1 MNKIPVI
8 AIFDVGKTNKK
19 LLLFS
24 EQYELLQEDSRPME
38 EINDEDGFPCDDVQ
52 ALTTWILA
60 SNTRL
65 LSSEKYEVKAINFSG
80 YGASFVYIGSDGRV
94 MLPLYNYLKPYPR
107 PLLEKFYSTYGGD
120 EVVASQTASP
130 VLGSLNSGMQ
140 VYRLKEERPDLFAA
154 VTAALHLPQY
164 LSYILTGA
172 LHTDITSIGCHTNL
186 WDFTRNDY
194 HRWVTEEKI
203 GEKFPVIKDCTAQ
216 AGATKEGIPVG
227 TGLHDSSAALI
238 PYLASFTEPFVLLS
252 TGTWCITL
260 NPFNAQPL
268 TIPELKSDCLC
279 YLTYKGKPVK
289 ASRLFAGNEH
299 EQQVK
304 RLAAHFGKELDY
316 YKTVKADPLLI
327 KKYSVDY
334 EMMKQVNMETLPT
347 VSVFGE
353 RELADFAGYEEAYHL
368 LIADLMVLQVQSSWL
383 VMKDTPVKKIFVD
396 GGFSKNPIYMQ
407 LLATAFPEMEVYAAT
422 VAQASSLG
430 AAMAIHSLWN
440 TQPLPSSLVQLRKYG
455 Q

>member
-1 MNKIPVI
+1 MKKTPVI

-24 EQYELLQEDSRPME
+24 EQYELLQEDSRPMD

-52 ALTTWILA
+52 ALTAWIRE
-60 SNTRL
+60 SYTRL
-65 LSSEKYEVKAINFSG
+65 LSSDRYEVKAINFSG
-80 YGASFVYIGSDGRV
+80 YGASFVYIGEDGRV
-94 MLPLYNYLKPYPR
+94 LLPLYNYLKPYPR
-107 PLLEKFYSTYGGD
+107 PLLEQFYSKYGGED
-120 EVVASQTASP
+120 VVASQTASP

-140 VYRLKEERPDLFAA
+140 VYRLKEERPEVFAK
-154 VTAALHLPQY
+154 VKAALHLPQY
-164 LSYILTGA
+164 LSYVLTGA

-186 WDFTRNDY
+186 WDFTQGNY
-194 HRWVTEEKI
+194 HRWVTEEKVTD
-203 GEKFPVIKDCTAQ
+203 KFPAIKDCTEQ
-216 AGATKEGIPVG
+216 AGTTAEGIPVG
-227 TGLHDSSAALI
+227 GGLHDSSAALI

-304 RLAAHFGKELDY
+304 RLAAHFQKEADY
-316 YKTVKADPLLI
+316 YKTVKADPLLL
-327 KKYSVDY
+327 KKYSPDY
-334 EMMKQVNMETLPT
+334 EALKQVQQVSLPT

-353 RELADFAGYEEAYHL
+353 RDLADFASYEEAYHL
-368 LIADLMVLQVQSSWL
+368 MIADLMALQVQSSWL
-383 VMKDTPVKKIFVD
+383 VMKDTSVKKVFVD

-407 LLATAFPEMEVYAAT
+407 LLSDAFPGMEVYAAT

-440 TQPLPSSLVQLRKYG
+440 NQPLPDSLVQLRMYG

>member
-19 LLLFS
+19 LLLFN

-38 EINDEDGFPCDDVQ
+38 EINDEDSFPCDDVM
-52 ALTTWILA
+52 ALTSWIKE
-60 SNTRL
+60 SYTVL
-65 LSSEKYEVKAINFSG
+65 LHSERYAIKGINFSG
-80 YGASFVYIGSDGRV
+80 YGASFVYLDEEGKV
-94 MLPLYNYLKPYPR
+94 MLPLYNYLKPFPR
-107 PLLEKFYSTYGGD
+107 NLLESFYTKYGG
-120 EVVASQTASP
+120 EELLASQTASP

-140 VYRLKEERPDLFAA
+140 VYRLKEERPEVFSKVA
-154 VTAALHLPQY
+154 AALHLPQY
-164 LSYILTGA
+164 LSYTLTGA

-186 WDFTRNDY
+186 WDFTRQHY
-194 HRWVTEEKI
+194 HRWVTEEQVD
-203 GEKFPVIKDCTAQ
+203 GKFPAIKDCTEQ
-216 AGATKEGIPVG
+216 AGATADGIPVG
-227 TGLHDSSAALI
+227 GGLHDSSAALI

-304 RLAAHFGKELDY
+304 RLAAHFEKEADY
-316 YKTVKADPLLI
+316 YKSVKADPLLLR
-327 KKYSVDY
+327 KYPMDY
-334 EMMKQVNMETLPT
+334 EALKQLQTEALPM

-353 RELADFAGYEEAYHL
+353 RDLADFGSYEEAYHL
-368 LIADLMVLQVQSSWL
+368 LIADLMALQVQSSWL
-383 VMKDTPVKKIFVD
+383 VMKDTSVKKIFVD

-407 LLATAFPEMEVYAAT
+407 LLAAAFPEMEVYAAT

-430 AAMAIHSLWN
+430 AAMAIHAIWN
-440 TQPLPSSLVQLRKYG
+440 TQTLPSSLVQLRKYG

>member
-19 LLLFS
+19 LLLFN
-24 EQYELLQEDSRPME
+24 EQYELLQEDSRPMD
-38 EINDEDGFPCDDVQ
+38 EITDEDGFPCDDVQ
-52 ALTTWILA
+52 TLA
-60 SNTRL
+60 SWIRESYTRL
-65 LSSEKYEVKAINFSG
+65 LSSQQYEVKGINFSG
-80 YGASFVYIGSDGRV
+80 YGASFVYIGVDGRV
-94 MLPLYNYLKPYPR
+94 MLPLYNYLKPYPK
-107 PLLEKFYSTYGGD
+107 PLLETFYAKYGGKD
-120 EVVASQTASP
+120 LVASQTASP
-130 VLGSLNSGMQ
+130 ILGSLNSGMQ
-140 VYRLKEERPDLFAA
+140 VYRLKEERPEVFEKVSA
-154 VTAALHLPQY
+154 VLHLPQY
-164 LSYILTGA
+164 LSYVLTGA

-186 WDFTRNDY
+186 WDFTRQHY
-194 HRWVTEEKI
+194 HKWVTEENI
-203 GEKFPVIKDCTAQ
+203 EEKFPAIKDCTAL
-216 AGATKEGIPVG
+216 AGYTKEGIPVG

-260 NPFNAQPL
+260 NPFNPHPL
-268 TIPELKSDCLC
+268 TMDELKSDCLC

-304 RLAAHFGKELDY
+304 RLSAYYQQEVDY
-316 YKTVKADPLLI
+316 YKTVQADPLLL
-327 KKYSVDY
+327 KKY
-334 EMMKQVNMETLPT
+334 LPDFDGLKNDLGGYLPAE
-347 VSVFGE
+347 SVFAD
-353 RELADFAGYEEAYHL
+353 RDLADFASYEEAYHL

-383 VMKDTPVKKIFVD
+383 VMKDTSVQKIFVD

-407 LLATAFPEMEVYAAT
+407 LLSAAFPDKEVYAAT

-440 TQPLPSSLVQLRKYG
+440 KQSLSASLVQLRKYG

>member
-1 MNKIPVI
+1 MKKIPVI

-52 ALTTWILA
+52 ALTAWIRD
-60 SNTRL
+60 SYSRL
-65 LSSEKYEVKAINFSG
+65 LSSEQYEVKAINFSG
-80 YGASFVYIGSDGRV
+80 YGASFVYIGEDGRV

-107 PLLEKFYSTYGGD
+107 PLLEQFYTKYGGED
-120 EVVASQTASP
+120 LVASQTASP

-140 VYRLKEERPDLFAA
+140 VYRLKEERPDVFDN
-154 VTAALHLPQY
+154 VKAALHLPQY
-164 LSYILTGA
+164 LSYVLTGA

-186 WDFTRNDY
+186 WDFTQLNY
-194 HRWVTEEKI
+194 HRWVTEEKVVD
-203 GEKFPVIKDCTAQ
+203 KFPAIKECTEQ
-216 AGATKEGIPVG
+216 AGSTADGIPVG
-227 TGLHDSSAALI
+227 GGLHDSSAALI

-252 TGTWCITL
+252 TGTWCITM
-260 NPFNAQPL
+260 NPFNAKPL

-304 RLAAHFGKELDY
+304 RLAAHFNKEVDY
-316 YKTVKADPLLI
+316 YKTVKADPLLL
-327 KKYSVDY
+327 KKYSPDY
-334 EMMKQVNMETLPT
+334 EALKQVQQDTLPT

-353 RELADFAGYEEAYHL
+353 RDLADFVSYEEAYHL
-368 LIADLMVLQVQSSWL
+368 LIADLMALQVQSSWL
-383 VMKDTPVKKIFVD
+383 VMKDTSVKKVFVD

-407 LLATAFPEMEVYAAT
+407 LLSAAFPGMEVYAAT

-430 AAMAIHSLWN
+430 AAMAIHAQWNKQSL
-440 TQPLPSSLVQLRKYG
+440 PDSLVQLRKYG

>member
-1 MNKIPVI
+1 V
-8 AIFDVGKTNKK
+8 
-19 LLLFS
+19 
-24 EQYELLQEDSRPME
+24 
-38 EINDEDGFPCDDVQ
+38 C
-52 ALTTWILA
+52 
-60 SNTRL
+60 
-65 LSSEKYEVKAINFSG
+65 SS
-80 YGASFVYIGSDGRV
+80 
-94 MLPLYNYLKPYPR
+94 
-107 PLLEKFYSTYGGD
+107 
-120 EVVASQTASP
+120 
-130 VLGSLNSGMQ
+130 
-140 VYRLKEERPDLFAA
+140 DL
-154 VTAALHLPQY
+154 
-164 LSYILTGA
+164 
-172 LHTDITSIGCHTNL
+172 
-186 WDFTRNDY
+186 
-194 HRWVTEEKI
+194 
-203 GEKFPVIKDCTAQ
+203 
-216 AGATKEGIPVG
+216 
-227 TGLHDSSAALI
+227 
-238 PYLASFTEPFVLLS
+238 
-252 TGTWCITL
+252 
-260 NPFNAQPL
+260 
-268 TIPELKSDCLC
+268 
-279 YLTYKGKPVK
+279 KPVK

-334 EMMKQVNMETLPT
+334 EMVKQVNTETLPT

>member
-1 MNKIPVI
+1 MKKIPVI

-52 ALTTWILA
+52 ALTAWIRE
-60 SNTRL
+60 SYTSL
-65 LSSEKYEVKAINFSG
+65 LSSDRYEVKAINFSG
-80 YGASFVYIGSDGRV
+80 YGASFVYIGDDGRV

-107 PLLEKFYSTYGGD
+107 PLLEKFYSRYGGED
-120 EVVASQTASP
+120 LVASQTASP

-140 VYRLKEERPDLFAA
+140 VYRLKEERPPVFA
-154 VTAALHLPQY
+154 TIKAALHLPQY
-164 LSYILTGA
+164 LSYVLTGA

-186 WDFTRNDY
+186 WDFTQGNY
-194 HRWVTEEKI
+194 HRWVTEEKVAD
-203 GEKFPVIKDCTAQ
+203 KFPAIKDCTEQ
-216 AGATKEGIPVG
+216 AGTTAEGIPVG
-227 TGLHDSSAALI
+227 GGLHDSSAALI

-260 NPFNAQPL
+260 NPFNAEPL
-268 TIPELKSDCLC
+268 TISELKSDCLC

-304 RLAAHFGKELDY
+304 RLAAHFQKEVDY
-316 YKTVKADPLLI
+316 YKTVKADPLLL
-327 KKYSVDY
+327 KKYSPDY
-334 EMMKQVNMETLPT
+334 EALKQVQQDTLPT

-353 RELADFAGYEEAYHL
+353 RDLADFTSYEEAYHL
-368 LIADLMVLQVQSSWL
+368 LIADLMALQVQSSWL
-383 VMKDTPVKKIFVD
+383 VMKDTPVNKVFVD

-407 LLATAFPEMEVYAAT
+407 LLSDAFPGMEVYAAT
-422 VAQASSLG
+422 VAQATSLG

-440 TQPLPSSLVQLRKYG
+440 QQALPASLVQLRKYG

>member
-19 LLLFS
+19 LLLFN
-24 EQYELLQEDSRPME
+24 EQYELIQEDSRPMD
-38 EINDEDGFPCDDVQ
+38 EITDEDGFPCDDVQ
-52 ALTTWILA
+52 ALTSWIRDTY
-60 SNTRL
+60 SRL
-65 LSSEKYEVKAINFSG
+65 LSSEQFEVKGINFSG
-80 YGASFVYIGSDGRV
+80 YGASFVYIGADGRV
-94 MLPLYNYLKPYPR
+94 MLPLYNYLKPYPK
-107 PLLEKFYSTYGGD
+107 PLLEKFYTKYGGED
-120 EVVASQTASP
+120 IVASQTASP

-140 VYRLKEERPDLFAA
+140 VYRLKEERPDVFENII
-154 VTAALHLPQY
+154 AALHLPQY
-164 LSYILTGA
+164 LSYVLTGA

-186 WDFTRNDY
+186 WDFTQQHY
-194 HRWVTEEKI
+194 HHWVTEENI
-203 GEKFPVIKDCTAQ
+203 GEKFPAITACTAL
-216 AGATKEGIPVG
+216 AGYTKEGVPVG

-260 NPFNAQPL
+260 NPFNPHPL
-268 TIPELKSDCLC
+268 TLDELKSDCLC
-279 YLTYKGKPVK
+279 YLSYKGKPVK

-304 RLAAHFGKELDY
+304 RLSAHYQQEADY
-316 YKTVKADPLLI
+316 YKTIHADPLLL
-327 KKYSVDY
+327 KKY
-334 EMMKQVNMETLPT
+334 LPDFDGLKNDLEGYLPAE
-347 VSVFGE
+347 SVFAD
-353 RELADFAGYEEAYHL
+353 RDLADFASYEEAYHL
-368 LIADLMVLQVQSSWL
+368 LIADLMALQVQSSWL
-383 VMKDTPVKKIFVD
+383 VMKDTAVQKIFVD

-407 LLATAFPEMEVYAAT
+407 LLSAAFPDKEVYAAT

-440 TQPLPSSLVQLRKYG
+440 KQPLPSSLVQLRKYG

>member
-19 LLLFS
+19 LLLFN

-38 EINDEDGFPCDDVQ
+38 EITDEDGFPCEDVQ
-52 ALTTWILA
+52 ALTAWIRDTY
-60 SNTRL
+60 TRL
-65 LSSEKYEVKAINFSG
+65 LSSEKFQVKSINFSG
-80 YGASFVYIGSDGRV
+80 YGASFVYIGEDGRV
-94 MLPLYNYLKPYPR
+94 MLPLYNYLKPYPK
-107 PLLEKFYSTYGGD
+107 PLLEKFYNKYGGED
-120 EVVASQTASP
+120 LVASLTASP

-140 VYRLKEERPDLFAA
+140 VYRLKVERPDTFAN
-154 VTAALHLPQY
+154 VKAALHLPQY
-164 LSYILTGA
+164 LSYVLAGA
-172 LHTDITSIGCHTNL
+172 FHTDITSIGCHTNL
-186 WDFTRNDY
+186 WDFEKQHY
-194 HRWVTEEKI
+194 HQWVTEEQVAA
-203 GEKFPVIKDCTAQ
+203 KFPAIKDCTEL
-216 AGATKEGIPVG
+216 AGTTREGIPVG

-260 NPFNAQPL
+260 NPFNPRPL
-268 TIPELKSDCLC
+268 SINELKSDCLC

-304 RLAAHFGKELDY
+304 RLAVYYQKEVDY
-316 YKTVKADPLLI
+316 YKTVKADPLLL
-327 KKYSVDY
+327 KKYRPDFEELKKDRKGY
-334 EMMKQVNMETLPT
+334 LPAQ
-347 VSVFGE
+347 SVFAD
-353 RELADFAGYEEAYHL
+353 RDLADFASYEEAYHL

-383 VMKDTPVKKIFVD
+383 VMKDTAVQKIFVD

-407 LLATAFPEMEVYAAT
+407 LLSAAFPDMEVCAAT

-430 AAMAIHSLWN
+430 AALAIHAHWN
-440 TQPLPSSLVQLRKYG
+440 MQAIPASLVQLKKY
-455 Q
+455 